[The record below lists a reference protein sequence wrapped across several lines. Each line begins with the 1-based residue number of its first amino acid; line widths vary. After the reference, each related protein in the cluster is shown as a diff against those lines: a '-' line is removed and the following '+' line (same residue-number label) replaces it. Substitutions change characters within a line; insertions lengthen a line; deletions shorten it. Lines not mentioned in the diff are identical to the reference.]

1 MSIYTP
7 EEYTMT
13 ITLEESSIANRYAK
27 ALALSMQRSK
37 DTIASSIFNSAFRNS
52 DRPMRLKE
60 DNPYIHGA
68 LNAIR
73 KQTETL

>member
-13 ITLEESSIANRYAK
+13 LTASTNNYNDLSARYTKHLAEALQASKHKLSSQLFKR
-27 ALALSMQRSK
+27 ALRRSK
-37 DTIASSIFNSAFRNS
+37 AHNS
-52 DRPMRLKE
+52 
-60 DNPYIHGA
+60 YTHGA

-73 KQTETL
+73 KQTETV